1 MNSKD
6 LLQSYRSLWKNRALA
21 TDEENPDIVLM
32 IAIEKELRDENAHP
46 RVRKDKQ
53 KKLIAAIKRI
63 NDSSLSSDMKVALI
77 DIHFE
82 IFDTI
87 D

>member
-21 TDEENPDIVLM
+21 TSEENPDIVLM
-32 IAIEKELRDENAHP
+32 IAIEKELRDENTHP

>member
-46 RVRKDKQ
+46 RVRRDKQ
-53 KKLIAAIKRI
+53 K
-63 NDSSLSSDMKVALI
+63 S
-77 DIHFE
+77 
-82 IFDTI
+82 
-87 D
+87 

>member
-1 MNSKD
+1 MNSNE
-6 LLQSYRSLWKNRALA
+6 LLQSYRSLWKNRELA
-21 TDEENPDIVLM
+21 TGEENADTVLM

-53 KKLIAAIKRI
+53 RKLIAAIKRI

-77 DIHFE
+77 DIHFKV
-82 IFDTI
+82 FATI

>member
-21 TDEENPDIVLM
+21 TSEENPDIVLM